1 MVSDQVA
8 IETRSEPLTSNY
20 EIWKVLDK
28 CAQSHDRGMVDIQ
41 NLGTTGM
48 TPIIKLAEILKPH
61 IQGNNEARTMIA
73 DALTV
78 MGQVHFHLS
87 VRRRYLIRLNLKK
100 IYFGLCN
107 IFTPVTTKLIN
118 L

>member
-1 MVSDQVA
+1 M
-8 IETRSEPLTSNY
+8 SNY

-28 CAQSHDRGMVDIQ
+28 CAQSHDWGMVDIQ
-41 NLGTTGM
+41 NLVTTGM

-78 MGQVHFHLS
+78 MGQIHFRLS
-87 VRRRYLIRLNLKK
+87 VRRRYMYLIRSNLKK

-107 IFTPVTTKLIN
+107 LFTPVTTKLIN